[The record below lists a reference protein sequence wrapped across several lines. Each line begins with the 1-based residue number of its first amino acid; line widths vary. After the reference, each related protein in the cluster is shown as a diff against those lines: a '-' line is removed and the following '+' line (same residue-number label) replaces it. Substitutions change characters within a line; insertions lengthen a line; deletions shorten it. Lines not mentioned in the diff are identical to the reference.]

1 MRSLFVAAG
10 LALCSGSVLAA
21 DFGVGITARSDD
33 GILYVPIN
41 VSKTFRIEPSI
52 RYVSSDLELSE
63 DGDLVSQ
70 DTDSVELGIG
80 VFGLKQVTDA
90 AHIYYGARLAYV
102 DTESTTLQP
111 TFGNQVRTESSQDGY
126 RVGPTFGFEYLFGG
140 HFSVGG
146 EVSYTFLDLEGES
159 TTTLGDFVLLQSGV
173 EQKTQGTQTR
183 LIFRYM
189 F

>member
-52 RYVSSDLELSE
+52 RYISSDIELSE

-70 DTDSVELGIG
+70 DSDTVELGIG

-90 AHIYYGARLAYV
+90 AHIYYGARLAYI
-102 DTESTTLQP
+102 DTESTTVQTL
-111 TFGNQVRTESSQDGY
+111 FGSEIRTESSQDGY
-126 RVGPTFGFEYLFGG
+126 RIGPTVGFEYLFGG

-146 EVSYTFLDLEGES
+146 EVSYTFQDVEGKS
-159 TTTLGDFVLLQSGV
+159 TTSADFFSSVNEV
-173 EQKTQGTQTR
+173 EQKAHGTQTR